1 MTRKKRERAPELFFR
16 SADTGPDLDRRIE
29 SHVAEVLHRSPVP
42 WKNPPQYTEDLQRAQ
57 FLLDVMERREGVR
70 TAVAETPTG
79 WACSVDLG
87 GEEDYL
93 LVGRGETEA
102 LAICAAFMT
111 ARPRKRARRPRG
123 GFATRVEKRIARS
136 VRRLSRT
143 RLVTRV
149 TYEIRRL
156 LFP

>member
-1 MTRKKRERAPELFFR
+1 MPRRKRERAAELFYR
-16 SADTGPDLDRRIE
+16 MTDVGPDLDRRVE
-29 SHVAEVLHRSPVP
+29 SRVAEVLHRSPVP
-42 WKNPPQYTEDLQRAQ
+42 WQNPPRYSEDLPRAQ

-79 WACSVDLG
+79 WACSVDVG
-87 GEEDYL
+87 GENEDV

-111 ARPRKRARRPRG
+111 ERPRKRARRPHG
-123 GFATRVEKRIARS
+123 GIVRRVEKRIGRS
-136 VRRLSRT
+136 LRRLSRT

-149 TYEIRRL
+149 TEEIRRL